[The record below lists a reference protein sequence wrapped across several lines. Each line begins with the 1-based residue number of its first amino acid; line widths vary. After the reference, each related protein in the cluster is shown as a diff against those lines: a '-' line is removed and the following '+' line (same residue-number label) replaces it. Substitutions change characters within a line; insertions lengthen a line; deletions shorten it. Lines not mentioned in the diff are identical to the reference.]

1 MPRATPG
8 IRLASCAA
16 DIVEIAALHGR
27 APELENI
34 AGARG
39 LDLPALGRVAV
50 ASGQLA
56 LGVRPARWL
65 VPAPPADAS
74 ATAAP
79 WQAPCGALGA
89 AVDRSSGR
97 AAGGLPRPPGRA
109 PHRRAS

>member
-1 MPRATPG
+1 MPRETPG

-16 DIVEIAALHGR
+16 DIVEIAAFHTR

-39 LDLPALGRVAV
+39 LDLPALGRVAA

-65 VPAPPADAS
+65 LLAPPAHAG
-74 ATAAP
+74 ATAAR
-79 WQAPCGALGA
+79 WQAACGRVGA
-89 AVDRSSGR
+89 AVDLSSGPAVRRLAGPPVR
-97 AAGGLPRPPGRA
+97 AAP
-109 PHRRAS
+109 